1 VLRPSDTFLRALP
14 KAELHVHLDGSLRP
28 GTLLELA
35 TERSV
40 PLPAGNVDA
49 LARHMVVADA
59 RGLEDY
65 LERFE
70 LTLSVMQDAAALER
84 VAYELVEDCAA
95 ENVRYVEI
103 RFCPALS
110 TRSGLDA
117 QEVLDA
123 MLRGMDRASNSFR
136 VRARA
141 IVCALRTTDPSVSVE
156 MAELAVANRH
166 RGVVAFDL
174 AGAEAGYPVDEHVDA
189 FGVARRAGVPITVHA
204 GEGYGSPSIRQAIE
218 LAHADRIGHG
228 TRLFEDPDLLA
239 LVRERRIPLEAC
251 VTSNVQTRVA
261 QTYEGHPVRHYFDEG
276 IAVALCTDNRMM
288 SGVTLT
294 DEYAIL
300 RDHLGFTAD
309 ELHQL
314 ARASFE
320 HAFTSASDREAM
332 LAEFD
337 GSAEAPGVAR

>member
-1 VLRPSDTFLRALP
+1 VLRPSDSVLKALP

-28 GTLLELA
+28 DTLLQLA
-35 TERSV
+35 TERGV
-40 PLPAGNVDA
+40 LLPTNDLEA
-49 LARHMVVADA
+49 LGRHMVVADA

-70 LTLSVMQDAAALER
+70 LTLSVMQDASALER
-84 VAYELVEDCAA
+84 VSFELVEDCAA

-110 TRSGLDA
+110 TRTGLDA

-123 MLRGMDRASNSFR
+123 MLRGMDRASATFG

-156 MAELAVANRH
+156 MAELAAANRD
-166 RGVVAFDL
+166 RGVAAFDL
-174 AGAEAGYPVDEHVDA
+174 AGAEAGYPVDEHVEA
-189 FGVARRAGVPITVHA
+189 FAIARQAGLPITVHA
-204 GEGYGSPSIRQAIE
+204 GEGYGSASIRQAIE

-228 TRLFEDPDLLA
+228 TRLLEDPELLA
-239 LVRERRIPLEAC
+239 VVKERGIPLEVC

-261 QTYEGHPVRHYFDEG
+261 KTYESHPVRRYVKEG
-276 IAVALCTDNRMM
+276 VAVVLCTDNRMM

-294 DEYAIL
+294 DEYATL

-309 ELHQL
+309 ELHHL

-320 HAFTSASDREAM
+320 HAFAPAGERAAM